1 MSLRENFDKAGPS
14 TKHGEGRIV
23 LRQREAM
30 ALHEI
35 SRLRHIA
42 IQAQSI
48 APESREY
55 GDAIRAVDAAR
66 AEAITA
72 GMLANLID
80 ADPSGK
86 QLNDARALAKQ
97 LEASPD
103 DFFKSVKGTPF
114 LSEALSKA
122 VRNVDKADPVP
133 QAKPSAYDRNREVPP
148 TRREMMRIVGIVTA
162 AGAVSGFN
170 LGAANHPE
178 APTKYG
184 ATGGVVGAAGGRAV
198 GFGVAALEEQALTV
212 AVRESEFSHI
222 QALIANGFSNPQAV
236 DAALHKTA
244 SAPITLDQVVDRYIA
259 ARLNVTFALKQL
271 QRPEAAIRR
280 KDLEAL
286 ETRWQDVD
294 TKIRQAMHLDQQ
306 GYDVGNLYALS
317 IKFLHFFRDG
327 FDEPLAQSRVTEP
340 DGSVI
345 HAKCV
350 MEEAEMSIDML
361 EAAINSR
368 SEALRLAHRGTGA
381 PAR

>member
-133 QAKPSAYDRNREVPP
+133 QAKPSAYDRPVTTPYNGKNVIELSSNDDVWLIPPGHHPPLRGFHPRRRLPPAPP
-148 TRREMMRIVGIVTA
+148 T
-162 AGAVSGFN
+162 
-170 LGAANHPE
+170 
-178 APTKYG
+178 
-184 ATGGVVGAAGGRAV
+184 
-198 GFGVAALEEQALTV
+198 
-212 AVRESEFSHI
+212 
-222 QALIANGFSNPQAV
+222 
-236 DAALHKTA
+236 
-244 SAPITLDQVVDRYIA
+244 
-259 ARLNVTFALKQL
+259 
-271 QRPEAAIRR
+271 
-280 KDLEAL
+280 
-286 ETRWQDVD
+286 
-294 TKIRQAMHLDQQ
+294 HL
-306 GYDVGNLYALS
+306 
-317 IKFLHFFRDG
+317 
-327 FDEPLAQSRVTEP
+327 
-340 DGSVI
+340 
-345 HAKCV
+345 
-350 MEEAEMSIDML
+350 
-361 EAAINSR
+361 
-368 SEALRLAHRGTGA
+368 
-381 PAR
+381 